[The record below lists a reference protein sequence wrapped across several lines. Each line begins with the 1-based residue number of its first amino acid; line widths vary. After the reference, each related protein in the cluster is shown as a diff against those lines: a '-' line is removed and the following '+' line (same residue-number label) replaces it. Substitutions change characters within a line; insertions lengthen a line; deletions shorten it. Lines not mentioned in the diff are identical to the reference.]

1 MARLPVV
8 DGDEDNWGSIIR
20 EFLLVEHDTDG
31 TLKRLNQASGICPLD
46 SNSLVPSANLGLK
59 GGYSA
64 IVYIDGSSVI
74 ARDYKGDL
82 ISSGTAGTDDAT
94 VINNAINSLSDYGIV
109 LLLEKTFTLSSS
121 IIPKSNIWLK
131 CAGFATVLKIA
142 DGANCHAIMLT
153 DVSNVIL
160 SDFMIDG
167 NKANQ
172 TVDVHGIRIYADTQ
186 DNENIILANI
196 LVKNVKGHGIVLTG
210 SGSYYNLNCIAGNII
225 ALDNDSYGISYY
237 YVKRGHMFNIFAK
250 GNTEGGVQAKYG
262 EEININN
269 IRSYDNGQ
277 GLAIGATDN
286 PITGVNISNCH
297 LNSNSSNGLVIF
309 SQATDCQ
316 VSNVV
321 AKSNEKYGIRNEA
334 DGVKMTNCTCN
345 NNGSSGNYDGIV
357 LLDASNNKVINC
369 TCNNNTRYGI
379 HSYNT
384 ADYNQI
390 KNCEAVGN
398 TTAPMEIDGRH
409 DVADITVKSEILDL
423 SGAATDV
430 EVFHAVTKCQL
441 IGCAIVYTEASSAD
455 AGVQIRVGR
464 YQEGVALD
472 NDYFDSSTS
481 ETSKDKGYVKHFKT
495 SDLTNSVISAGDTVT
510 VGTAGGKTGAGE
522 VMLILK
528 IAEVSSS

>member
-160 SDFMIDG
+160 SGFLIDG

-186 DNENIILANI
+186 DNENIILSNI
-196 LVKNVKGHGIVLTG
+196 MVKDVKGHGIVLTG

-225 ALDNDSYGISYY
+225 ALDNDDYGISYY
-237 YVKRGHMFNIFAK
+237 YVKQGHML
-250 GNTEGGVQAKYG
+250 
-262 EEININN
+262 
-269 IRSYDNGQ
+269 S
-277 GLAIGATDN
+277 L
-286 PITGVNISNCH
+286 
-297 LNSNSSNGLVIF
+297 
-309 SQATDCQ
+309 
-316 VSNVV
+316 
-321 AKSNEKYGIRNEA
+321 
-334 DGVKMTNCTCN
+334 
-345 NNGSSGNYDGIV
+345 
-357 LLDASNNKVINC
+357 
-369 TCNNNTRYGI
+369 I
-379 HSYNT
+379 H
-384 ADYNQI
+384 I
-390 KNCEAVGN
+390 
-398 TTAPMEIDGRH
+398 
-409 DVADITVKSEILDL
+409 
-423 SGAATDV
+423 
-430 EVFHAVTKCQL
+430 
-441 IGCAIVYTEASSAD
+441 
-455 AGVQIRVGR
+455 
-464 YQEGVALD
+464 
-472 NDYFDSSTS
+472 
-481 ETSKDKGYVKHFKT
+481 
-495 SDLTNSVISAGDTVT
+495 
-510 VGTAGGKTGAGE
+510 
-522 VMLILK
+522 
-528 IAEVSSS
+528 

>member
-1 MARLPVV
+1 MARLPNPAQ
-8 DGDEDNWGSIIR
+8 DKDTWGGILN
-20 EFLLVEHDTDG
+20 EFLLVAHNEDG
-31 TLKRLNQASGICPLD
+31 TAK
-46 SNSLVPSANLGLK
+46 SALGA
-59 GGYSA
+59 YSA

-74 ARDYKGDL
+74 AKDYKGDI
-82 ISSGTAGTDDAT
+82 ISSGTAGTDDAS
-94 VINNAINSLSDYGIV
+94 VINDAISSLTDDGIV

-121 IIPKSNIWLK
+121 IIPKSNIWLRGV
-131 CAGFATVLKIA
+131 GFATVLKIA

-160 SDFMIDG
+160 SGFLIDG

-186 DNENIILANI
+186 DNENIILGKI
-196 LVKNVKGHGIVLTG
+196 MVKDVKGHGIVLTG
-210 SGSYYNLNCIAGNII
+210 SGSHYNLNCIAGKII
-225 ALDNDSYGISYY
+225 ALDNDDYGISYY
-237 YVKRGHMFNIFAK
+237 YVKQGHMFNIFAK

-269 IRSYDNGQ
+269 IRSYNNGQ

-309 SQATDCQ
+309 SQTTDCQ
-316 VSNVV
+316 VSNVT
-321 AKSNEKYGIRNEA
+321 AKNNEKYGIRNEA
-334 DGVKMTNCTCN
+334 DGVKMINCTCN
-345 NNGSSGNYDGIV
+345 NNGSSGSYDGII

-369 TCNNNTRYGI
+369 TCNNNTRYGTY
-379 HSYNT
+379 SYNT

-398 TTAPMEIDGRH
+398 TTAPMKIDGTH
-409 DVADITVKSEILDL
+409 DTVDMTVKSEVLDL

-441 IGCAIVYTEASSAD
+441 VGYAIVYTEGSSSD

-481 ETSKDKGYVKHFKT
+481 ETSKDKGYVKHFTT
-495 SDLTNSVISAGDTVT
+495 SDLTNSVIEAGDTVT

-528 IAEVSSS
+528 IAEVSS